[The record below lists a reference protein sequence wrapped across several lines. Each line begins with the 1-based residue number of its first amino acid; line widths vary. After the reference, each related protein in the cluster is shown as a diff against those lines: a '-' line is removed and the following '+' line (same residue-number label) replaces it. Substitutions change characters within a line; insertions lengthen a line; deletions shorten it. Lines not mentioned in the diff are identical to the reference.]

1 MIKHT
6 NTGHCLS
13 KPRPG
18 DATQPVLATCDSH
31 APGQKWIMQSKF
43 KWQAS

>member
-13 KPRPG
+13 KPRSN
-18 DATQPVLATCDSH
+18 DAMQPVLAPCDPH
-31 APGQKWIMQSKF
+31 NIGQKWIMRSKF